1 MTAPRAGWTTAI
13 RSVHDGAAR
22 RLDHCHPREDRMDFE
37 PSQRCSEFKERLTA
51 FMDEH
56 VYPAE
61 EVYERQLRESGDPH
75 SQPPVM
81 EELKTRAREAGLW
94 NMFLPDP
101 EHGAGLS
108 NSDYAPLAEILG
120 RSQIASEACNC
131 SAPDTGN
138 MEVLHQFGTVE
149 QKERWLTPLLDG
161 EIRSAFAMTEPD
173 VASSDAT
180 NVALSI
186 ERDGDEYVLNGRKW
200 WITNVFH
207 PHCRILIVMGK
218 TQPDAPTY
226 TQQSQILVPLDTP
239 GVTVLRNLPV
249 FGYIDQDGHGEILFE
264 DVRVP
269 VTNVISKEGD
279 GFLIAQARLG
289 PGRIHHCMR
298 AIGAAERALDA
309 MCKRAVSRVTFGKP
323 LATRG
328 NILDWIAESRIEIE
342 MTRLLTLK
350 AAWMMDTVGNRHAR
364 TEIAA
369 IKVAA
374 PNMALKVVDRAIQ
387 VHGGGGVSED
397 FGLARAYAH
406 LRTLR
411 LADGPDEV
419 HKLSIARR
427 ELAPYIPR
435 EPVAG
440 A

>member
-1 MTAPRAGWTTAI
+1 
-13 RSVHDGAAR
+13 
-22 RLDHCHPREDRMDFE
+22 MDFE
-37 PSQRCSEFKERLTA
+37 PSQRCREFKERLTA

-61 EVYERQLRESGDPH
+61 ELYERQLRESGDPH
-75 SQPPVM
+75 HQPAIM
-81 EELKTRAREAGLW
+81 EELKARAREAGLW
-94 NMFLPDP
+94 NMFLPNE

-120 RSQIASEACNC
+120 RSHIASEACNC

-138 MEVLHQFGTVE
+138 MEVLHQFGSDE
-149 QKERWLTPLLDG
+149 QKQRWLTPLLEG
-161 EIRSAFAMTEPD
+161 EIRSAFAMTEPG

-207 PHCRILIVMGK
+207 PHCKIMIVMGK

-226 TQQSQILVPLDTP
+226 TQQSQVLVPLDTP
-239 GVTVLRNLPV
+239 GVTVVRNLPV
-249 FGYIDQDGHGEILFE
+249 FGYVDQDGHGEIDFE

-269 VTNVISKEGD
+269 VANVISKEGD
-279 GFLIAQARLG
+279 GFMIAQARLG

-298 AIGAAERALDA
+298 AIGAAERALEQ
-309 MCKRAVSRVTFGKP
+309 MCRRAVSRVTFGKP

-328 NILDWIAESRIEIE
+328 NVLDWIAESRIEIE
-342 MTRLLTLK
+342 MARLLTLK

-374 PNMALKVVDRAIQ
+374 PNVALKVLDRAIQ
-387 VHGGGGVSED
+387 VHGGGGVSDD
-397 FGLARAYAH
+397 FGLASAYAH

-435 EPVAG
+435 DA
-440 A
+440 AA

>member
-1 MTAPRAGWTTAI
+1 
-13 RSVHDGAAR
+13 
-22 RLDHCHPREDRMDFE
+22 MDFE
-37 PSQRCSEFKERLTA
+37 PSQRCTDFKERLTA

-56 VYPAE
+56 IYPAE

-75 SQPPVM
+75 HQPQVM
-81 EELKTRAREAGLW
+81 EELKDHARKAGLW
-94 NMFLPDP
+94 NMFLPDE

-120 RSQIASEACNC
+120 RSHIASEACNC

-138 MEVLHQFGTVE
+138 MEVLHQFGTDE
-149 QKERWLTPLLDG
+149 QKQRWLAPLLDG
-161 EIRSAFAMTEPD
+161 DIRSAFAMTEPD
-173 VASSDAT
+173 VGSSDAT
-180 NVALSI
+180 NIQLSI

-200 WITNVFH
+200 WITNVYH
-207 PHCRILIVMGK
+207 PHCKILIVMGK

-226 TQQSQILVPLDTP
+226 TQQSQVLVPLDTP
-239 GVTVLRNLPV
+239 GVTVVRNLRV
-249 FGYIDQDGHGEILFE
+249 FGYEDQDGHGEIEFE

-269 VTNVISKEGD
+269 VANVISKEGD
-279 GFLIAQARLG
+279 GFMIAQARLG

-298 AIGAAERALDA
+298 AIGAAERALEQ
-309 MCKRAVSRVTFGKP
+309 MCRRAVSRVTFGKP

-328 NILDWIAESRIEIE
+328 NVLDWIAESRIEIE
-342 MTRLLTLK
+342 MARLLTLK

-374 PNMALKVVDRAIQ
+374 PNVALKVLDRAIQ
-387 VHGGGGVSED
+387 LHGGGGVSDD
-397 FGLARAYAH
+397 FGLASAYAH

-435 EPVAG
+435 EPVAAG
-440 A
+440 

>member
-1 MTAPRAGWTTAI
+1 
-13 RSVHDGAAR
+13 
-22 RLDHCHPREDRMDFE
+22 MDFE
-37 PSQRCSEFKERLTA
+37 PSERCTEFKERLTA

-61 EVYERQLRESGDPH
+61 EVYARQLAESGDPH
-75 SQPPVM
+75 HHAPVM
-81 EELKTRAREAGLW
+81 EELKSRAREAGLW
-94 NMFLPDP
+94 NMFLPDE

-108 NSDYAPLAEILG
+108 NADYAPLAEILG
-120 RSQIASEACNC
+120 RSPIASEACNC

-138 MEVLHQFGTVE
+138 MEVLHQFGSEE
-149 QKERWLTPLLDG
+149 QKQRWLAPLLDG
-161 EIRSAFAMTEPD
+161 EIRSAFAMTEPG

-207 PHCRILIVMGK
+207 PNCRILIVMGK
-218 TQPDAPTY
+218 TNPDAPTY

-239 GVTVLRNLPV
+239 GVTVVRNLTV
-249 FGYIDQDGHGEILFE
+249 FGYVDQDGHGEIDFE
-264 DVRVP
+264 NVRVP

-279 GFLIAQARLG
+279 GFMIAQARLG

-298 AIGAAERALDA
+298 AIGAAERALEQ
-309 MCKRAVSRVTFGKP
+309 MCRRAVSRVTFGQP
-323 LATRG
+323 LAMRG
-328 NILDWIAESRIEIE
+328 NIQDWIAESRIEIE
-342 MTRLLTLK
+342 MARLLTLK

-374 PNMALKVVDRAIQ
+374 PNVALKVLDRAIQ

-397 FGLARAYAH
+397 FGLASAYAH

-435 EPVAG
+435 EEG
-440 A
+440 ATRA

>member
-1 MTAPRAGWTTAI
+1 
-13 RSVHDGAAR
+13 
-22 RLDHCHPREDRMDFE
+22 MDFE
-37 PSQRCSEFKERLTA
+37 PSQRCTDFKERLTA
-51 FMDEH
+51 FMDEQI
-56 VYPAE
+56 YPAE

-75 SQPPVM
+75 HQPQVM
-81 EELKTRAREAGLW
+81 EELKAKAREAGLW
-94 NMFLPDP
+94 NMFLPDE

-120 RSQIASEACNC
+120 RSHIASEACNC

-138 MEVLHQFGTVE
+138 MEVLHQFGTDE
-149 QKERWLTPLLDG
+149 QKQRWLAPLLDG
-161 EIRSAFAMTEPD
+161 DIRSAFAMTEPD
-173 VASSDAT
+173 VGSSDAT
-180 NVALSI
+180 NIQLSI

-200 WITNVFH
+200 WITNVYH
-207 PHCRILIVMGK
+207 PHCKILIVMGK

-226 TQQSQILVPLDTP
+226 TQQSQVLVPLDTP
-239 GVTVLRNLPV
+239 GVTVVRNLRV
-249 FGYIDQDGHGEILFE
+249 FGYEDQDGHGEIEFE

-269 VTNVISKEGD
+269 VANVISKEGD
-279 GFLIAQARLG
+279 GFMIAQARLG

-298 AIGAAERALDA
+298 AIGAAERALEQ
-309 MCKRAVSRVTFGKP
+309 MCRRAVSRVTFGKP

-328 NILDWIAESRIEIE
+328 NVLDWIAESRIEIE
-342 MTRLLTLK
+342 MARLLTLK

-374 PNMALKVVDRAIQ
+374 PNVALKVLDRAIQ
-387 VHGGGGVSED
+387 LHGGGGVSDD
-397 FGLARAYAH
+397 FGLASAYAH

-435 EPVAG
+435 EPAAAG
-440 A
+440 

>member
-1 MTAPRAGWTTAI
+1 
-13 RSVHDGAAR
+13 
-22 RLDHCHPREDRMDFE
+22 MDFE

-56 VYPAE
+56 VHPAE

-75 SQPPVM
+75 HQPAIM
-81 EELKTRAREAGLW
+81 EELKLQAREAGLW
-94 NMFLPDP
+94 NMFLPDE

-120 RSQIASEACNC
+120 RSPIASEACNC

-138 MEVLHQFGTVE
+138 MEVLHQFGTPE
-149 QKERWLTPLLDG
+149 QKDRWLTPLLDG
-161 EIRSAFAMTEPD
+161 EIRSAFAMTEPG

-207 PHCRILIVMGK
+207 PHCKIMIVMGK

-239 GVTVLRNLPV
+239 GVTVVRNLPV
-249 FGYIDQDGHGEILFE
+249 FGYVDQDGHGEIDFK

-269 VTNVISKEGD
+269 AANVISKEGD
-279 GFLIAQARLG
+279 GFMIAQARLG

-298 AIGAAERALDA
+298 AIGAAEVALEK
-309 MCKRAVSRVTFGKP
+309 MCRRAVSRVTFGQP
-323 LATRG
+323 LAARG
-328 NILDWIAESRIEIE
+328 NIQDWIAESRIEIE
-342 MTRLLTLK
+342 MARLLTLK
-350 AAWMMDTVGNRHAR
+350 AAWLMDTVGNRHAR

-374 PNMALKVVDRAIQ
+374 PNVALKVIDRAIQ
-387 VHGGGGVSED
+387 VHGGGGVSQQ
-397 FGLARAYAH
+397 FSLAWAYAH

-427 ELAPYIPR
+427 ELAPYMPR
-435 EPVAG
+435 EQ
-440 A
+440 